1 MVKIKRSSDELNRF
15 LSRVYVSPKHAASFS
30 GLDKLYRMAKNQ
42 FPSVTRK
49 EIQKWAENNL
59 SYSLHKPSRRTFN
72 RNKVYAPEIDSLWE
86 ADLAFVQDVAKE
98 NDGVNYLLVVIDVL
112 SNMYGSGR

>member
-1 MVKIKRSSDELNRF
+1 MNRF
-15 LSRVYVSPKHAASFS
+15 LSRVYISPEHAASFT
-30 GLDKLYRMAKNQ
+30 GLDKLYRAVKNQ

-59 SYSLHKPSRRTFN
+59 SYSLHKLSRRTLK

-86 ADLAFVQDVAKE
+86 KYSRTRLTLRMMNINKWSF
-98 NDGVNYLLVVIDVL
+98 GI
-112 SNMYGSGR
+112 